1 MVLCP
6 AKGWITSHSPVSS
19 SPSFLSSCVPPNPN
33 LPLNF
38 QGCILSVVRPPQPIR
53 IFLGSGKSLGYERGR
68 GPRGSLGGRASA
80 VARLRRRGL
89 GQGPRGPDWLNGHEA
104 RCSRPLVVRAQP
116 IRVQAGLGR
125 QVVGVGGAGAGVCVG
140 RKGLG
145 PPGTPKGFRRSPCVW
160 ESGAL
165 RLGSREAAPPSTAP
179 LPAAPGALPPTA
191 SRVWNERA
199 RPRLPSA
206 AEGRARLPAPQPA
219 APSPRPPAAR
229 CSPGAPARPHPRRPS
244 VERRAAGARGERG
257 ASRWSGRRGPGPG
270 WGRGTRSGRRSLSP
284 RAPSRAAGAAPPP
297 GRCPHPRGKVW
308 GAGEGTRACA
318 PVPLSWSL

>member
-1 MVLCP
+1 MRGAEAPEDPGGPGL
-6 AKGWITSHSPVSS
+6 
-19 SPSFLSSCVPPNPN
+19 
-33 LPLNF
+33 
-38 QGCILSVVRPPQPIR
+38 
-53 IFLGSGKSLGYERGR
+53 RGR
-68 GPRGSLGGRASA
+68 AVAKARPGTRTLRAGLVEWARSTMLPPPGCQGPAYPRPGGPRSPGGW
-80 VARLRRRGL
+80 G
-89 GQGPRGPDWLNGHEA
+89 
-104 RCSRPLVVRAQP
+104 
-116 IRVQAGLGR
+116 
-125 QVVGVGGAGAGVCVG
+125 GGAGAGVCVG

-145 PPGTPKGFRRSPCVW
+145 PPGTPKGFRRSPCGW

-165 RLGSREAAPPSTAP
+165 RLGSGEAAPPSTAP

-206 AEGRARLPAPQPA
+206 AEGRARLPAPPPA

-270 WGRGTRSGRRSLSP
+270 WGRGTRSGRGSLSP

-297 GRCPHPRGKVW
+297 GRCPHHPGKLW